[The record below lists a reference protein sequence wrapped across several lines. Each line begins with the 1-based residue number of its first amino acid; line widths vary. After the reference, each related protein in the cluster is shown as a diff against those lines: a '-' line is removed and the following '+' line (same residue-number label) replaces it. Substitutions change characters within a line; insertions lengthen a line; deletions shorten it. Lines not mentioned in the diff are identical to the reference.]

1 MVTGYRFSYGG
12 AQEYYGV
19 TPDLCTLG
27 KIIGGG
33 FPLAAIAGKKEIMA
47 HFDKEKVGSDGFLM
61 QIGTLSGNPIAS
73 VAGLKTLE
81 ILRRPGSYEKLRQN
95 GQRIMDFASKELSEN
110 NIDFKV
116 VGDQTLFEIIF
127 TNEEILNYR
136 DVQKNDLKYK
146 DSGIEQ
152 TWNFAHPNN
161 KKVTGPLGNFKRM
174 IKGASYQMMIDHL
187 SHTITELGSSD
198 KWAQFEV
205 IILDKNKIYHKF
217 NWQVEKY
224 TMDGPLKDCWLTTMV
239 SNPISLG
246 SSI

>member
-1 MVTGYRFSYGG
+1 MMLKKLPLIFSIVT
-12 AQEYYGV
+12 
-19 TPDLCTLG
+19 
-27 KIIGGG
+27 
-33 FPLAAIAGKKEIMA
+33 
-47 HFDKEKVGSDGFLM
+47 
-61 QIGTLSGNPIAS
+61 
-73 VAGLKTLE
+73 
-81 ILRRPGSYEKLRQN
+81 
-95 GQRIMDFASKELSEN
+95 
-110 NIDFKV
+110 
-116 VGDQTLFEIIF
+116 IIF
-127 TNEEILNYR
+127 LNISYS
-136 DVQKNDLKYK
+136 NADLKSPNNLILPAEVIKIQLVGLMVNDKDFK

-161 KKVTGPLGNFKRM
+161 KKNTGPLPNFKMM
-174 IKGASYQMMIDHL
+174 IKGNSYQMLIDHL
-187 SHTITELGSSD
+187 NHTITELGSSD